1 MPSSLLAALPG
12 ILTAAREEAEQAK
25 AAAAPLTDAE
35 GTILHGDNLQALA
48 GLLAGG
54 AAGTVDLIYIDPPF
68 DSRAEYAATI
78 TVHLSDGRTVDITRP
93 AYKDS
98 WAHGGIGKLSAADA
112 STAAYL
118 AMLAP
123 RLILMRELLT
133 ESGSIMVHLDWH
145 VGHYV
150 RVLLDEIFGREC
162 FINELVWR
170 YGKMSRTTRRF
181 PQNHDT
187 IYFYARDPHRYYFQ
201 PVKGAESEYKKRYAR
216 RLRGDKLYWGDVKE
230 STDRLIAGRA
240 RKRVKELGR
249 ELVDDDV
256 LFDFASEFKVQD
268 DVFYDISI
276 IKGNAAER
284 LGYDTQKPE
293 KLLARLL
300 EAACPPGGLVADFF
314 GGSGTTAAVAQRTGR
329 RFITGDVGAA
339 AVSVMRARLGAPV
352 RALVGTVEAQVFD
365 AQVRAL
371 NGCLALVDFA
381 YRDVIAVAATLGLDE
396 ENARKLAEIHEAEP
410 LALAAGWTVSAA
422 DGAEIYSGPVAPVEG
437 PGAQVEVSD
446 VFGHRAT
453 IYL

>member
-1 MPSSLLAALPG
+1 MSSSLLAALPG

-68 DSRAEYAATI
+68 DSRAEYAATV
-78 TVHLSDGRTVDITRP
+78 TVPLSDGRAVDITRP

-98 WAHGGIGKLSAADA
+98 WGHGGIGKLSATDA

-118 AMLAP
+118 GMLAP
-123 RLILMRELLT
+123 RLILMRELLA

-249 ELVDDDV
+249 ELVDEDV
-256 LFDFASEFKVQD
+256 LFDFTSEFKVQD

-293 KLLARLL
+293 KLLARLI

-339 AVSVMRARLGAPV
+339 AVSVMRARLGVPIL
-352 RALVGTVEAQVFD
+352 ALVDAAEAQVID
-365 AQVRAL
+365 AQVRVL
-371 NGCLALVDFA
+371 DGRLALVDFA
-381 YRDVIAVAATLGLDE
+381 YRDVSAVAAALGLDE

-410 LALAAGWTVSAA
+410 LALAATWTVSTA
-422 DGAEIYSGPVAPVEG
+422 DGTEIYSGPVAPVEKH
-437 PGAQVEVSD
+437 AARVEIVD